1 MLPYPY
7 RLPKVKEGEL
17 VELTDS
23 ADCPLLV
30 VPRSNI
36 RRFGLNRRVV
46 LVALRDAGGK
56 IYVQRRGRDRDTL
69 PGFWDLSAT
78 GHVHA
83 GEALEDAARRELE
96 EEIGIRRVRLIR
108 VAEKTPDAVGV
119 SFSTLYLA
127 GPAFEPPEPNPAEVS
142 CGMFLDEDE
151 LRALAGYEP
160 DRVTPGLRWALGSGL
175 LFR

>member
-1 MLPYPY
+1 M
-7 RLPKVKEGEL
+7 KEGEL

-23 ADCPLLV
+23 ADRPLLV
-30 VPRSNI
+30 VPRAHI
-36 RRFGLNRRVV
+36 RRFGLGRRVV

-56 IYVQRRGRDRDTL
+56 IYVQQRGHDRDLL

-83 GEALEDAARRELE
+83 GEAREDAAWRELE
-96 EEIGIRRVRLIR
+96 EEIGIRRVRLVR
-108 VAEKTPDAVGV
+108 LAEYAQDAAGA

-127 GPAFEPPEPNPAEVS
+127 GPAFEPPVPNPAEVS
-142 CGMFLDEDE
+142 GGIFLDEDE
-151 LRALAGYEP
+151 LRALAACDP
-160 DRVTPGLRWALGSGL
+160 DCVTPGLRWALGTGL